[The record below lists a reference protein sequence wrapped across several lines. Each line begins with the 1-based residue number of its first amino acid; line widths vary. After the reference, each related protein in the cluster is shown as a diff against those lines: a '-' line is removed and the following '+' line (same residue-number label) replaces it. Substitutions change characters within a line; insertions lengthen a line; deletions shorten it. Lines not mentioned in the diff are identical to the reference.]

1 MALAPGTKLG
11 PYEVQSLLGAGGMGE
26 VYRAR
31 DTRLQREV
39 AIKVLPASL
48 ARDADRLRRFEQEA
62 KSVAALNHPNL
73 LTVFDVGT
81 LPDPNASGADASP
94 YIVSELLEGS
104 TLRAR
109 LAEGAMG
116 QRKVLDYGVQIASGL
131 AAAHER
137 GIIHRDIKPENI
149 FITKDDRVKIL
160 DFGLAKLTQ
169 SEFDSQ
175 TSLPTATNETELG
188 LVLGTMGYMSPEQ
201 LRGKKVDARSD
212 IFSFGAVLYEMLSRR
227 RAFHGDN
234 TADVVSAILNQQPAE
249 LAVTNQEISPSARSH
264 RSPLPGERSA
274 AALPVGARSGL
285 SAERHAGDAQFHRNC
300 CGQSWRRR
308 RNDRGHGCARSG
320 RGGACASAG
329 RNVVPGAL
337 YGSSGTA

>member
-1 MALAPGTKLG
+1 MTLAAGTKLG

-31 DTRLQREV
+31 DTRLQRDV
-39 AIKVLPASL
+39 AIKVLPTSL
-48 ARDADRLRRFEQEA
+48 ARDEDRLRRFEQEA

-81 LPDPNASGADASP
+81 LPELMNASGATASP

-109 LAEGAMG
+109 LAEGTLG
-116 QRKVLDYGVQIASGL
+116 QRKVLDYGVQIAAGL

-137 GIIHRDIKPENI
+137 GIVHRDIKPENI

-175 TSLPTATNETELG
+175 TSLPTATNQTELG

-212 IFSFGAVLYEMLSRR
+212 IFSFGAVLYEMLAHR

-234 TADVVSAILNQQPAE
+234 TADVVSAILNQQPPE
-249 LAVTNQEISPSARSH
+249 LTVTNQEISPSLEHIVRHCLEKDPGLRFQSARDLAFQLNVMRETRSSTAITAVSPGTEEKRSRPWMPAAMGTVVLLLLLAGTWFVARS
-264 RSPLPGERSA
+264 
-274 AALPVGARSGL
+274 
-285 SAERHAGDAQFHRNC
+285 
-300 CGQSWRRR
+300 
-308 RNDRGHGCARSG
+308 
-320 RGGACASAG
+320 
-329 RNVVPGAL
+329 
-337 YGSSGTA
+337 TAHM